1 MGNGDTVSAGDLIV
15 TKKNNRYIRLGGGT
29 DFVQNNHRFTV
40 TAVNPDG
47 SLDVTRRSAA
57 ASGPRCPPTTSRDGH
72 VRLGYAHTLAGCQG
86 MTVGVPRRQ
95 DRARPAPAPRT
106 PCSPRG

>member
-15 TKKNNRYIRLGGGT
+15 TKKNDRYLRLGGGT

-47 SLDVTRRSAA
+47 SLDAVQVGRGTRVTAARRVHRARGTS
-57 ASGPRCPPTTSRDGH
+57 ASGT
-72 VRLGYAHTLAGCQG
+72 
-86 MTVGVPRRQ
+86 
-95 DRARPAPAPRT
+95 RT
-106 PCSPRG
+106 PSPAARA